1 MKNEIHPEGVRINK
15 FLSEAGICSRREA
28 DRHIEAGEVTIDG
41 KKAVMGDRIFP
52 GQKVALCGKTVR
64 QEKEKILLAVN
75 KPRGI
80 V

>member
-41 KKAVMGDRIFP
+41 KKAVMREDSKTGKRKNPAGCEQAQGDRLHSP
-52 GQKVALCGKTVR
+52 
-64 QEKEKILLAVN
+64 EKRK
-75 KPRGI
+75 R
-80 V
+80 